1 MNREELAQLAV
12 LREVAHQRPRGGNGT
27 RDLAL
32 AHLHIPESELRFG
45 LIEEFA
51 AATFGDLAYGEEPAL
66 LIPASEE
73 PASTPWNR

>member
-1 MNREELAQLAV
+1 MRRGASAAEIFEGFRAFRV
-12 LREVAHQRPRGGNGT
+12 LCAHRHGPRG
-27 RDLAL
+27 A
-32 AHLHIPESELRFG
+32 EG
-45 LIEEFA
+45 LNKRL